1 MKKSAQGSNVPGLLK
16 CESTWL
22 SQLHFVLRISC
33 AMCFIG
39 HGIFGIITKKIWCN
53 YFAVFGIGQDVAFQ
67 LMPLVGLLDIALGIM
82 LIVYPIRAV
91 AGWLI
96 FWGLFTAS
104 LRPLSGEPFAE
115 FMERAGNYGAP
126 LVLLLL
132 SSSSVKRW
140 LGKMEPSKRIESD
153 QLQII
158 WTCLRVFG
166 FMLLFGH
173 GWLNLMEKQTLL
185 KQYSNLGF
193 SNPASI
199 TQVTGAF
206 EIAGAFLVLI
216 RPTKNVVLVFFIW
229 KIATELLHPAYGVFE
244 WVERA
249 GSYSILFSLW
259 MIVKSQP
266 SLDNLFFI
274 KFNSSGRNLF
284 TTSINNE

>member
-16 CESTWL
+16 CESTWH
-22 SQLHFVLRISC
+22 SQLHFILRISC

-39 HGIFGIITKKIWCN
+39 HGVFGIITKKIWCN
-53 YFAVFGIGQDVAFQ
+53 YFAVFGIGEDVAFQ

-132 SSSSVKRW
+132 SGSESVKR
-140 LGKMEPSKRIESD
+140 LFQKIEPSKEIDRD
-153 QLQII
+153 QLQMV

-166 FMLLFGH
+166 FMMLFGH

-199 TQVTGAF
+199 AQVTGAF
-206 EIAGAFLVLI
+206 EITGAFLVLI
-216 RPTKNVVLVFFIW
+216 RPTKNIVLVFFIW
-229 KIATELLHPAYGVFE
+229 KIVTELLHPAHGVFE

-249 GSYSILFSLW
+249 GSYSILLSLW
-259 MIVKSQP
+259 MILKSQP
-266 SLDNLFFI
+266 GLNNLFSI
-274 KFNSSGRNLF
+274 KFNAFSKNLF
-284 TTSINNE
+284 TT